1 MKHSMGLYE
10 EPFNSIQAGRKT
22 VEVRLNDE
30 KRRQLT
36 IGDSIEFTLV
46 PNSQKTLTVEIV
58 GLTRY
63 PTFKEMYASI
73 PASAFDTENL
83 TLEEMVEET
92 YDIYTHEQESQWG
105 TLAIEVKLLDDE

>member
-10 EPFNSIQAGRKT
+10 DPFYSIQAGRKT

-58 GLTRY
+58 SLTRY
-63 PTFKEMYASI
+63 PTF
-73 PASAFDTENL
+73 
-83 TLEEMVEET
+83 
-92 YDIYTHEQESQWG
+92 
-105 TLAIEVKLLDDE
+105 